1 MNTEIERRFLVPDG
15 SKVPS
20 GVEHVIKQGYM
31 YSGDNGTVR
40 FRVLDDKGYVT
51 IKGRPQQGHFA
62 RSEYEYQIPQADA
75 ESMIE
80 NLCGT
85 RVIHKTRRV
94 VSVEGYNW
102 EVDFFHG
109 YHQGLIIAELE
120 LDREDCQFSMPDFVG
135 EEITAKKGYSNAAL
149 SLKTVCK

>member
-15 SKVPS
+15 SKVPP
-20 GVEHVIKQGYM
+20 GVDHEIKQGYM

-40 FRVLDDKGYVT
+40 FRVWDDQGYVT
-51 IKGRPQQGHFA
+51 IKGKPPQGHFA
-62 RSEYEYQIPQADA
+62 RSEYEYRIPRADA

-85 RVIHKTRRV
+85 RVIYKTRRV
-94 VSVEGYNW
+94 INLDGFEW

-109 YHQGLIIAELE
+109 FHQGLIIAELE
-120 LDREDCQFSMPDFVG
+120 LDREDRDIPLPDFLG
-135 EEITAKKGYSNAAL
+135 EEITAKKGYSNADL
-149 SLKTVCK
+149 SLKIVCK